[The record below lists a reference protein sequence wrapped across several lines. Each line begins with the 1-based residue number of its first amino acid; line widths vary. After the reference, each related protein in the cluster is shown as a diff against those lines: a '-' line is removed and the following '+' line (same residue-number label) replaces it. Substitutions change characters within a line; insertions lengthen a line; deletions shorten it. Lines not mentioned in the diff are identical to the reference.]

1 QLPTVGAIAE
11 TTLRGVTSQGMLCS
25 AAELGLGEEGDRLLS
40 LDPEA
45 VPGTPLA
52 DHLGLPDRVIDI
64 DLTPNRG
71 DCLSLRGAAREVA
84 VWNRLNFNHPDCSP
98 LPAEHEQQRDVSI
111 ENLDQCSAYAGR
123 VLIGTDTN
131 ARTPDWLRERL
142 RRAGLRSLGVAVD
155 VTNYVML
162 ELGQPMHAFDLAR
175 LAGGIQVR
183 QARVGESLRLL
194 DETEVVLD
202 PSTLVIADDD
212 GPVAMA
218 GVMGGAQS
226 AVSAN
231 TRDLFL
237 ESACFAPAAVAGQGR
252 RYRVNS
258 ESLHRFERG
267 VDPGLQQAAIERATA
282 LIQSIAGG
290 ARGPVTVAGGPRQ
303 ATAAITLRRDRL
315 QRLLGSAVAE
325 DEIVDILTRLCM
337 NVTAGGGAGMWQ
349 VVPPSHRHDLHLEAD
364 LIEEVARIH
373 GYDRLQ
379 ARKQPVF
386 AAISAPPAQQRSWP
400 ELRAVLLQQGYDE
413 AVSYSFVNADLQQAL
428 CPDLLAVDL
437 DNPIAAP
444 YAQMRTTLWSSLLP
458 CWLHNRRRQQTRVR
472 LFERGLRFARAR
484 GQEQT
489 PVETMTIAGLA
500 QGDAAPEHWSR
511 AARPVDFFDVKG
523 DIARLFGR
531 HAQALRFTR
540 EAHAALH
547 PGRSARIHFRDRA
560 VGWVGQ
566 LHPKMKRVL
575 DDYEMPYVF

>member
-1 QLPTVGAIAE
+1 MKFSERWLREWVDPPVDADRLCQQLTRAGLEVDAAEAAAPDLTGVVVGRITVCEPHPQADHLSVCRVDCGGHGQRSIVCGAPNAAVDLVAPVALPGAQLPTVGEIAE
-11 TTLRGVTSQGMLCS
+11 TTLHGVTSQGMLCS

-71 DCLSLRGAAREVA
+71 DCLSLRGVAREVA

-183 QARVGESLRLL
+183 QARAGESLRLL

-218 GVMGGAQS
+218 GVMGGAES

-237 ESACFAPAAVAGQGR
+237 ESACFAPAAVAGLGR
-252 RYRVNS
+252 RCRVHS

-267 VDPGLQQAAIERATA
+267 VDPQLQQAAMERATA

-290 ARGPVTVAGGPRQ
+290 ACGPVTVAGGPRK
-303 ATAAITLRRDRL
+303 ATAAITL
-315 QRLLGSAVAE
+315 
-325 DEIVDILTRLCM
+325 
-337 NVTAGGGAGMWQ
+337 
-349 VVPPSHRHDLHLEAD
+349 
-364 LIEEVARIH
+364 
-373 GYDRLQ
+373 
-379 ARKQPVF
+379 
-386 AAISAPPAQQRSWP
+386 
-400 ELRAVLLQQGYDE
+400 
-413 AVSYSFVNADLQQAL
+413 
-428 CPDLLAVDL
+428 
-437 DNPIAAP
+437 
-444 YAQMRTTLWSSLLP
+444 
-458 CWLHNRRRQQTRVR
+458 
-472 LFERGLRFARAR
+472 
-484 GQEQT
+484 
-489 PVETMTIAGLA
+489 
-500 QGDAAPEHWSR
+500 
-511 AARPVDFFDVKG
+511 
-523 DIARLFGR
+523 
-531 HAQALRFTR
+531 
-540 EAHAALH
+540 
-547 PGRSARIHFRDRA
+547 
-560 VGWVGQ
+560 
-566 LHPKMKRVL
+566 
-575 DDYEMPYVF
+575 

>member
-1 QLPTVGAIAE
+1 
-11 TTLRGVTSQGMLCS
+11 
-25 AAELGLGEEGDRLLS
+25 
-40 LDPEA
+40 
-45 VPGTPLA
+45 
-52 DHLGLPDRVIDI
+52 
-64 DLTPNRG
+64 
-71 DCLSLRGAAREVA
+71 
-84 VWNRLNFNHPDCSP
+84 
-98 LPAEHEQQRDVSI
+98 
-111 ENLDQCSAYAGR
+111 
-123 VLIGTDTN
+123 
-131 ARTPDWLRERL
+131 
-142 RRAGLRSLGVAVD
+142 
-155 VTNYVML
+155 
-162 ELGQPMHAFDLAR
+162 
-175 LAGGIQVR
+175 
-183 QARVGESLRLL
+183 
-194 DETEVVLD
+194 
-202 PSTLVIADDD
+202 
-212 GPVAMA
+212 
-218 GVMGGAQS
+218 
-226 AVSAN
+226 
-231 TRDLFL
+231 
-237 ESACFAPAAVAGQGR
+237 
-252 RYRVNS
+252 
-258 ESLHRFERG
+258 
-267 VDPGLQQAAIERATA
+267 
-282 LIQSIAGG
+282 
-290 ARGPVTVAGGPRQ
+290 GPVTVAGGPRK

-325 DEIVDILTRLCM
+325 AEIVDILTRLCM
-337 NVTAGGGAGMWQ
+337 KVTAGGGAGIWQ

-379 ARKQPVF
+379 ARKRPVF

-575 DDYEMPYVF
+575 DDYEMPYVFELDSNALETRPAVGLESLSDYPELRRDLALVVDEAVTAGDLLTAIEALGMKTLRRVKVFDLFRGAELEPGCKSLALGLIFQDKSRTLIASSVDAAVGEIVETLQERCGARVRGQ